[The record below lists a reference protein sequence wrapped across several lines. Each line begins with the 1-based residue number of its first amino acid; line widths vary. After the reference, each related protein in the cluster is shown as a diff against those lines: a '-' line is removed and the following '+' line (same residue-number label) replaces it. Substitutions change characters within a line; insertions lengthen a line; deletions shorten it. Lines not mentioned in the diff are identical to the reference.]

1 MNELLFGFRR
11 HYCLMAEEGGAE
23 GGAGGGGG
31 GGTGGGTGT
40 GGDNGGAG
48 EGQGGD
54 NGDKGGTGDG
64 ASTGGALSGAGAGAG
79 GSGGA
84 GAGEAAIDWEKITDA
99 DFFAKVSMPEIE
111 GVKVDSEYVQ
121 KQYGEFCRK
130 HHIDPKVVTEFMKLE
145 GEAYKNELAERKAAR
160 ETADKEVKENFE
172 AQGKALRAEFNQ
184 IQIDEAVSA
193 LQNDA
198 TLNGDADFMKAVTGP
213 LSNNKTIMRLVLNW
227 AEHHKADTTAGA
239 GAGAGAGGAAG
250 FAERWTGKKF

>member
-1 MNELLFGFRR
+1 MKNLLFGFCR
-11 HYCLMAEEGGAE
+11 HYCIMAEEGGGGAGGSGG
-23 GGAGGGGG
+23 GGAGGGAGG
-31 GGTGGGTGT
+31 GDGGAGAGQGGDSGDNGGTGT
-40 GGDNGGAG
+40 G
-48 EGQGGD
+48 
-54 NGDKGGTGDG
+54 DG
-64 ASTGGALSGAGAGAG
+64 AGGALSGAGAGAG
-79 GSGGA
+79 GNGDNGA
-84 GAGEAAIDWEKITDA
+84 GDAIDWDKITDA
-99 DFFAKVSMPEIE
+99 DFFSKVSMPEIE
-111 GVKVDSEYVQ
+111 GIKVDSEYVQ

-160 ETADKEVKENFE
+160 ETADKEAKENFE

-227 AEHHKADTTAGA
+227 AEHHKSDTTTGA

-250 FAERWTGKKF
+250 FAERWIGKKL